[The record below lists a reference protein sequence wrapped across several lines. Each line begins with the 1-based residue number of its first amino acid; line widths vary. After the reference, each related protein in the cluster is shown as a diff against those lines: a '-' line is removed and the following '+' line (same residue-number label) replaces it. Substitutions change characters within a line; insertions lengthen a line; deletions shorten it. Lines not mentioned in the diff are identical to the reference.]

1 MIVRRTSTD
10 RPEDTELMLL
20 GACAHLDLSHPAAD
34 HSRVPLSSYDL
45 LLRELTITIQLT
57 WTQSAI
63 SRVIQKTILSH
74 MQLCCKDEWSN

>member
-1 MIVRRTSTD
+1 VQFSDIVIHEQKTIDLSMIVRRTSTD

-57 WTQSAI
+57 
-63 SRVIQKTILSH
+63 
-74 MQLCCKDEWSN
+74 

>member
-1 MIVRRTSTD
+1 MQFSDIVIHEQKTIDLFMIVRRTSTD

-45 LLRELTITIQLT
+45 LLGELTSTIPLT
-57 WTQSAI
+57 
-63 SRVIQKTILSH
+63 
-74 MQLCCKDEWSN
+74 

>member
-1 MIVRRTSTD
+1 MIVRRTSTE

-45 LLRELTITIQLT
+45 LLGELTSTIPLT
-57 WTQSAI
+57 
-63 SRVIQKTILSH
+63 
-74 MQLCCKDEWSN
+74 

>member
-1 MIVRRTSTD
+1 MQFSDIVIHEQKTIDLSMIVRRTSTD

-45 LLRELTITIQLT
+45 LLGELTSTIPLT
-57 WTQSAI
+57 
-63 SRVIQKTILSH
+63 
-74 MQLCCKDEWSN
+74 

>member
-1 MIVRRTSTD
+1 MQFSDIVIHEQKTIDLSMIVRRTSTD

-57 WTQSAI
+57 
-63 SRVIQKTILSH
+63 
-74 MQLCCKDEWSN
+74 